1 MRTPKLKAL
10 DITEYNLIANKDPQ
24 GSYDRRTRDDLNAI
38 IEKLRNRAR
47 HLSEL
52 EAKLLDKFNNARFTA
67 LDESGRKARREV
79 TRHRISDRTQRVL
92 IRTSASLI
100 TLIVLSLVVYE
111 FILDATT
118 QKKVDLAVYQGL
130 GKIGLAAPEEVMKVK
145 KELGRLE
152 QDLVKTKQE
161 KQELAQML
169 DEMVRNNSV
178 PENLKMIVKRV
189 YNNPRTKY
197 VKTAE
202 TVSLNFD
209 GKTIGSYSTDPN
221 KWYIL
226 GVLDR
231 GVLKIIYEDKELM
244 EIETIFGRKDE
255 ETPVGEYAIKDKL
268 HHPTWYKREMVNGKS
283 VRRVIPYG
291 DPDHE
296 IGNWWMGLKRLGKP
310 VPGSYGIHGVN
321 VSVTNDFYKKN
332 YDWRSGSAGCPNV
345 QEWHLEFLAHVIP
358 KGTIVN
364 IVQKDKWSK
373 AA

>member
-24 GSYDRRTRDDLNAI
+24 GSYDRKTRDHLAAI
-38 IEKLRNRAR
+38 LDKLRAGAGN
-47 HLSEL
+47 LSDL
-52 EAKLLDKFNNARFTA
+52 ETKLLDKFQNAKFTA
-67 LDESGRKARREV
+67 LDESGRKAQREV
-79 TRHRISDRTQRVL
+79 TRHRISSHTQQILLRS
-92 IRTSASLI
+92 SASLI
-100 TLIVLSLVVYE
+100 AVVVLSLAVYQ
-111 FILDATT
+111 FVLDATA

-130 GKIGLAAPEEVMKVK
+130 GQIGLAAPEEVMKVK
-145 KELGRLE
+145 QELGRLE
-152 QDLVKTKQE
+152 QDLSKTRQE
-161 KQELAQML
+161 KQELAEML

-178 PENLKMIVKRV
+178 PENLKMIVKRI
-189 YNNPRTKY
+189 YGNPRTQY
-197 VKTAE
+197 VKTDEAVE
-202 TVSLNFD
+202 LKFD
-209 GKTIGSYSTDPN
+209 GKTIGRYATDPN

-231 GVLKIIYEDKELM
+231 GVLKIVYEDKELM

-255 ETPVGEYAIKDKL
+255 ETPLGEYAIKDKL
-268 HHPTWYKREMVNGKS
+268 YHPTWYKRETVNGKTKT
-283 VRRVIPYG
+283 RVIPFG

-345 QEWHLEFLAHVIP
+345 QEWYLDFLAHVIP
-358 KGTIVN
+358 KGTLVN
-364 IVQKDKWSK
+364 IVQKDKWAK

>member
-24 GSYDRRTRDDLNAI
+24 GSYDRKTRDHLDAI
-38 IEKLRNRAR
+38 IEKLRVRAER
-47 HLSEL
+47 LSDL
-52 EAKLLDKFNNARFTA
+52 EAKLLEKFQDARFTA
-67 LDESGRKARREV
+67 LDESGRMARREL

-92 IRTSASLI
+92 IRSSASLI
-100 TLIVLSLVVYE
+100 TLVVLSLAIYQ
-111 FILDATT
+111 FALNATA

-130 GKIGLAAPEEVMKVK
+130 GVIGLAAPEEVMKVK
-145 KELGRLE
+145 QELGRLE

-161 KQELAQML
+161 KQELAELL

-202 TVSLNFD
+202 AVDLKFD
-209 GKTIGSYSTDPN
+209 GKTIGHYSTDPN

-231 GVLKIIYEDKELM
+231 GVLKIVYEDKELM

-255 ETPVGEYAIKDKL
+255 ETPLGEYAIKDKL
-268 HHPTWYKREMVNGKS
+268 YHPTWYKREVVNGKKI
-283 VRRVIPYG
+283 RRVIPFG

-296 IGNWWMGLKRLGKP
+296 IGQWWMGLKRLGKP

-345 QEWHLEFLAHVIP
+345 QEWYLDFLAHVIP
-358 KGTIVN
+358 KGTVVN
-364 IVQKDKWSK
+364 IVQKDKWAK